1 MIGCNIQTIRLNKK
15 LSRNELAKK
24 IGVSQQFIQQMET
37 GQKCPSLDTALRLA
51 AALGCK
57 LDDLVEATGEK
68 DKESGK
74 MVK

>member
-57 LDDLVEATGEK
+57 LDDLVEDNEH
-68 DKESGK
+68 KESK
-74 MVK
+74 A

>member
-51 AALGCK
+51 TALGCK
-57 LDDLVEATGEK
+57 LDDLVEDVEGREK
-68 DKESGK
+68 I
-74 MVK
+74 

>member
-1 MIGCNIQTIRLNKK
+1 MIGCNIQTIRLKKK

-37 GQKCPSLDTALRLA
+37 GQKRPSLDTALRLA

-57 LDDLVEATGEK
+57 LDDLVEDNER
-68 DKESGK
+68 KESRE
-74 MVK
+74 

>member
-1 MIGCNIQTIRLNKK
+1 MIGCNIKTIRLNKK

-37 GQKCPSLDTALRLA
+37 GQKCPSLDTAMRLA

-57 LDDLVEATGEK
+57 LDDLVEDNEH
-68 DKESGK
+68 KESK
-74 MVK
+74 A